1 MPGRKWGKKACQLGE
16 LAICP
21 SAKAGLS
28 SGGGTTTTKYKDR
41 LSSWGKMGGRGK
53 REGFSLWASTSPAF
67 TCRGCNRTRRRK
79 TRTEPS
85 HRPPCIACC
94 TDDTA
99 RSNCAH
105 RIDLA
110 TAWKSNGGYG
120 VITQAIQRLKNRLQ
134 GFLLS
139 SR

>member
-85 HRPPCIACC
+85 PDHRALLVARMILHVQ
-94 TDDTA
+94 TA
-99 RSNCAH
+99 LTGLIWRQLGNQ
-105 RIDLA
+105 
-110 TAWKSNGGYG
+110 TGYG
-120 VITQAIQRLKNRLQ
+120 VITQAIQRLKNRLH

>member
-110 TAWKSNGGYG
+110 TAWKSRSEERRVGKECRAR
-120 VITQAIQRLKNRLQ
+120 VSTEE
-134 GFLLS
+134 
-139 SR
+139 